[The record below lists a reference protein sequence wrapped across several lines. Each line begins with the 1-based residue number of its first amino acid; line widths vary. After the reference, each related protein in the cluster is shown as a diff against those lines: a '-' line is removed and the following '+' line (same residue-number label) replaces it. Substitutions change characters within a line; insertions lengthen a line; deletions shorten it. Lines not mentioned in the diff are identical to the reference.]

1 MARETT
7 ASFICEVPL
16 KATPADERELLI
28 RLDCGRM
35 VYNACLSESLRR
47 LKQLCGSR
55 AFQDAK
61 KLSKG
66 IRGSEAA
73 QKRTKAF
80 RDADELAGF
89 REYDLHAYA
98 KQFGQTWVGLN
109 RLDSLTIQKIATRAF
124 RAVREY
130 HFGGKGKPRFKGK
143 GWFDSVEGKTNTSGI
158 RWQSETQMVVWL
170 GLTLPAIIKPD
181 DKVIAHGLTCKVKFV
196 RIVRRKLNKHTR
208 FYAQLVCEGVPY
220 RKSKHPLGQGVTGLD
235 IGPSTLATVVEE
247 SATLEHFCEE
257 LEPKQKEIRKLQ
269 RQLDRQRRAG
279 DPQNYNPNGTI
290 KKGVKLEWHFSNRYV
305 YTREQLA
312 ELRRK
317 QAAYRKSLHGRKVNQ
332 NLAQGNIIKLEKL
345 SYRAFQ
351 KMFGKSVGFR
361 GPGTF
366 VALLRR
372 KAANAGAEVDEF
384 STRTTRL
391 SQICL
396 CGTIAK
402 KPLSERWHV
411 CDCGVGPIQRDLF
424 SAWLARFVVNDKLDV
439 GQAQA
444 AWPGA
449 DSLLRAASCEIQ
461 PAMGQ
466 GQPKPNL
473 VLAQV
478 GQGQSRSSVPSG
490 ECLSEACHG
499 APSAVTRKLAI
510 QPEPPRFSGGE

>member
-1 MARETT
+1 MGRDTT
-7 ASFICEVPL
+7 ASFVCEVPL
-16 KATPADERELLI
+16 RATPGDERELLI
-28 RLDCGRM
+28 RLDCARL
-35 VYNACLSESLRR
+35 VYNACLGASLGR
-47 LKQLCGSR
+47 LKQLHESR
-55 AFQDAK
+55 AFKDAK
-61 KLSKG
+61 KLPKG
-66 IRGSEAA
+66 VRGSEAPK
-73 QKRTKAF
+73 KRAEAF
-80 RDADELAGF
+80 RKAAELAGF
-89 REYDLHAYA
+89 REYDLHSYA

-124 RAVREY
+124 RGAQEY

-158 RWQSETQMVVWL
+158 RWQAETQTVAWL

-181 DKVIAHGLTCKVKFV
+181 DKVVAYGLTRKVKYV
-196 RIVRRKLNKHTR
+196 RIVRRKLNHRTR
-208 FYAQLVCEGVPY
+208 FYAQLVCEGTPY
-220 RKSKHPLGQGVTGLD
+220 RKEKNTLGQGVTGID
-235 IGPSTLATVVEE
+235 IGPSTLATVTDE

-257 LEPKQKEIRKLQ
+257 LEPRQKEIRKRQ
-269 RQLDRQRRAG
+269 RKLDRQRRAG
-279 DPQNYNPNGTI
+279 DPQNYNQDGTI
-290 KKGVKLEWHFSNRYV
+290 KKGKKEWHFSKRYV

-317 QAAYRKSLHGRKVNQ
+317 QAAHRKSLHGRKVNRI
-332 NLAQGNIIKLEKL
+332 LAQGNLIKLEKL

-351 KMFGKSVGFR
+351 KRYGKSVGFR

-391 SQICL
+391 SQVCL
-396 CGTIAK
+396 CGAIAK
-402 KPLSERWHV
+402 KPLSQRWHG

-424 SAWLARFVVNDKLDV
+424 SAWLARFVVNDKLDA
-439 GQAQA
+439 GRAQA

-449 DSLLRAASCEIQ
+449 DSFLRAASSEVQ

-473 VLAQV
+473 AR
-478 GQGQSRSSVPSG
+478 G
-490 ECLSEACHG
+490 
-499 APSAVTRKLAI
+499 
-510 QPEPPRFSGGE
+510 